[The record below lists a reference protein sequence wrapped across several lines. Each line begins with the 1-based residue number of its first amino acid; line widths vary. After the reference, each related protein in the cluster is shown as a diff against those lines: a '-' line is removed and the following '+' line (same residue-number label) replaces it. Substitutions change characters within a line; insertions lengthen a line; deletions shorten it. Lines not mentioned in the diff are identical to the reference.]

1 MTQQMSNLHINSA
14 QSQAPSSQQQQTLG
28 SWPPHPNTSVSQ
40 TICLM
45 SGSSLTGYVR
55 LILGNGIMYPLYG
68 LSQRKKY
75 K

>member
-45 SGSSLTGYVR
+45 SGSSLTGYV
-55 LILGNGIMYPLYG
+55 G
-68 LSQRKKY
+68 
-75 K
+75 